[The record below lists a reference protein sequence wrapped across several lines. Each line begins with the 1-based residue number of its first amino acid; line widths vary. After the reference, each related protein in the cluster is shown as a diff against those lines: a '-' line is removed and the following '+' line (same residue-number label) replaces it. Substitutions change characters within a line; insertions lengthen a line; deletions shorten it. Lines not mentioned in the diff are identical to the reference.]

1 MIIDGASMPGMNGFL
16 GIDKREEAW
25 FYEMRRG
32 EVLVMNRKKE
42 SCSKIFLSGC
52 DFDFLI
58 VI

>member
-1 MIIDGASMPGMNGFL
+1 VAFL

-42 SCSKIFLSGC
+42 SFSKIFLSGC
-52 DFDFLI
+52 DFAFLI

>member
-1 MIIDGASMPGMNGFL
+1 MAFL

-42 SCSKIFLSGC
+42 FFEDIF
-52 DFDFLI
+52 
-58 VI
+58 VRM